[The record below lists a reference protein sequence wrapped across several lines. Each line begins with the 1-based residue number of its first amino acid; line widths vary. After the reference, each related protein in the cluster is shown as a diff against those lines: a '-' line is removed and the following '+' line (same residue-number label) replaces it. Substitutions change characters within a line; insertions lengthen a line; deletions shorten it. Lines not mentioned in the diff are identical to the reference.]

1 MKRDEAREILS
12 EYYKQTLEDCRTVGD
27 QKYRVLIYIAATF
40 AGMLYVTIRI
50 NEVDPSYK
58 LNKLIFLV
66 IIIFSIVIIALFWAL
81 LFLCRHLLIL
91 DKIAIKIEELQRD
104 ILFKKMGDKYLFCW
118 DDIPGNDNKKLKEF
132 LIKNFNVKWIK
143 NAKIEK
149 SENSMTIQLSAGN
162 IFKKSL
168 SLILNDSK
176 TTATLTVNDI
186 IDEFIVKIDEDKLKV
201 FEPELKYRFREIY
214 PHSNVLNQ
222 SIRLQIITTVLIITF
237 ILIILFWYNFDID
250 KNILFEIYQ
259 SFTMDITNL
268 K

>member
-1 MKRDEAREILS
+1 MK
-12 EYYKQTLEDCRTVGD
+12 
-27 QKYRVLIYIAATF
+27 
-40 AGMLYVTIRI
+40 
-50 NEVDPSYK
+50 
-58 LNKLIFLV
+58 
-66 IIIFSIVIIALFWAL
+66 
-81 LFLCRHLLIL
+81 
-91 DKIAIKIEELQRD
+91 
-104 ILFKKMGDKYLFCW
+104 
-118 DDIPGNDNKKLKEF
+118 
-132 LIKNFNVKWIK
+132 
-143 NAKIEK
+143 
-149 SENSMTIQLSAGN
+149 
-162 IFKKSL
+162 KKSL